1 MTEQKIN
8 KDWLKQRQTQI
19 QKTREENSKYLSLKS
34 GENTV
39 KIDLNVL
46 PVETKG
52 KFGTKMVYTTCIMKG
67 DKPLLLS
74 ASVVLD
80 ALIIKALSEG
90 INPFT
95 LIKVGEGKDTRYAIK
110 ELNKE

>member
-8 KDWLKQRQTQI
+8 TDWLKKRQEQI
-19 QKTREENSKYLSLKS
+19 QKTREENSKYLALKN
-34 GENTV
+34 GENIV
-39 KIDLNVL
+39 KIDLSIL
-46 PVETKG
+46 PVEQKG
-52 KFGTKMVYTTCIMKG
+52 KFGVRQIYTTMTMKG
-67 DKPLLLS
+67 DKQLLLS

-80 ALIIKALSEG
+80 ALIIKALSAG

-110 ELNKE
+110 ELDG